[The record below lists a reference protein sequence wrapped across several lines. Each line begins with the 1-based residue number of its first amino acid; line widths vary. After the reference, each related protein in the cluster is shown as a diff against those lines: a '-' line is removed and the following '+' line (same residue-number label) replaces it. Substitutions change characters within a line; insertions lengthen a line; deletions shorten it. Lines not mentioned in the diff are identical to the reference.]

1 MNILHYLESL
11 IKARE
16 KAKKATFVSDLSDD
30 DDKANRK
37 FKYKKTPYSTESFS
51 SCPVYLGNI
60 FSAIFIYLPNQ

>member
-1 MNILHYLESL
+1 LVVLHYLESL

-16 KAKKATFVSDLSDD
+16 KAKKAMFVSDLSDD

-37 FKYKKTPYSTESFS
+37 FKYKKKPYSTESLS

-60 FSAIFIYLPNQ
+60 